1 MDYIIITLL
10 VILFLYL
17 VIRDVIIAKKRRKNH
32 VMLKRVSTKLDQLNK
47 ESTKQNKLFEKL
59 LDILSED

>member
-1 MDYIIITLL
+1 
-10 VILFLYL
+10 
-17 VIRDVIIAKKRRKNH
+17 
-32 VMLKRVSTKLDQLNK
+32 MLKRVSTKLDQLNK